1 MPDIALQ
8 SRILLSEHTVDYR
21 ANLQFCCDHYRSVSE
36 VCRRLRLNR
45 QQFSRYLAGTAA
57 PSRHNHKLISD
68 FFGLETHELFMPH
81 AAFAASFMRRRC
93 GPEEPA
99 ASPRL
104 AALLRAITTGQG
116 SQALSEYRGFYFK
129 YFYTYLGTPRIKREL
144 VHWYE
149 RDGALVSS
157 VKQRFL
163 GEDETSEASPHFI
176 TYRGVVGTLGD
187 RLINIDHHRGSECEV
202 STMILYPRGRMR
214 KRLNGLT
221 LGVSHGPTRLIAAA
235 RVVMDFLGTEIDIR
249 AAMVQLGTFG
259 VDDPSVPAAIK
270 HAVRNGM
277 AAEDTLFTATGLMTF
292 GTRREP
298 GQERPSEISPASSS
312 LDR

>member
-1 MPDIALQ
+1 MADAALQ
-8 SRILLSEHTVDYR
+8 SRILLSGHAADYR
-21 ANLQFCCDHYRSVSE
+21 ANLQFCCDHYRFVSE

-45 QQFSRYLAGTAA
+45 QQFSRYLAGAAA

-68 FFGLETHELFMPH
+68 FFGLEAHELFMPH
-81 AAFAASFMRRRC
+81 TEFAASFTRRRS
-93 GPEEPA
+93 GPEGPA

-104 AALLRAITTGQG
+104 AALLRSITGQG

-187 RLINIDHHRGSECEV
+187 RLINIDHHRGSEREV
-202 STMILYPRGRMR
+202 STMILYPRGRVR

-235 RVVMDFLGTEIDIR
+235 RVVMDFLGTEIDKR
-249 AAMVQLGTFG
+249 AAMVRLGTFG

-277 AAEDTLFTATGLMTF
+277 AADDTLFTATGLMAF
-292 GTRREP
+292 GTRRDP
-298 GQERPSEISPASSS
+298 VQQRQSEI
-312 LDR
+312 

>member
-1 MPDIALQ
+1 MADIAPQ
-8 SRILLSEHTVDYR
+8 IRIPFSAHAADYR

-45 QQFSRYLAGTAA
+45 QQFNRYLAGTAA
-57 PSRHNHKLISD
+57 PSRHNHKLVSD
-68 FFGLETHELFMPH
+68 FFGLEPDELFMPH
-81 AAFAASFMRRRC
+81 ATFAASFKRRRATED
-93 GPEEPA
+93 GPA
-99 ASPRL
+99 VSPRL
-104 AALLRAITTGQG
+104 LALLRAITGQG
-116 SQALSEYRGFYFK
+116 SPALGEYRGFYFK

-149 RDGALVSS
+149 REGALVSS

-163 GEDETSEASPHFI
+163 GEDETDEASRRFI
-176 TYRGVVGTLGD
+176 TYRGIVGTLGD
-187 RLINIDHHRGSECEV
+187 RLINIDHHRGSEREA

-221 LGVSHGPTRLIAAA
+221 LGVSHGPTRSIAAA
-235 RVVMDFLGTEIDIR
+235 RVVMDFLGTDIDTR
-249 AAMVQLGTFG
+249 AAMVRLGTFD

-277 AAEDTLFTATGLMTF
+277 AAEDTLFTAL
-292 GTRREP
+292 
-298 GQERPSEISPASSS
+298 A
-312 LDR
+312 